1 MFKRMMDSMDENDE
15 MKKYLEQQTREAEV
29 EQKKYE
35 RQQQKEKE
43 RKIAAMEA
51 EKEAKLQE
59 LEERQARMFNWED
72 QVKAS
77 EDALMEGFRKQKE
90 EMIQCLQV

>member
-35 RQQQKEKE
+35 R
-43 RKIAAMEA
+43 
-51 EKEAKLQE
+51 
-59 LEERQARMFNWED
+59 
-72 QVKAS
+72 
-77 EDALMEGFRKQKE
+77 
-90 EMIQCLQV
+90 